1 MAWQIVGVAVFR
13 RGFEAP
19 MRIKI
24 PSDLSALLHAGL
36 WRSVA
41 SLGIKVAT
49 AGLTYLTYVVLSRTM
64 TPDEYGHF
72 AFGLALA
79 TVLAIAAGVG
89 QPMAILRLWS
99 QETVA
104 GRRDNAISALQAGSS
119 ITIAAG
125 FGFAALLCILTFVVW
140 QVYPPAD
147 TPNHFYGA
155 AFLILP
161 MAMAEYNSSVLRA
174 QGSLWTALVPRDILW
189 RVALPALVLVFFAFG
204 SVLSGP
210 DALVLSAALLSLMLA
225 GQFWLS
231 AARHYV
237 LMPALGSLARYW
249 RQWGGLSLWLML
261 GALIETAALNADVI
275 LVGLMLDLESSGIYF
290 NAFRTAGLMTLF
302 TFAIELVIAPM
313 VAQHYHAGE
322 MRKAQAITALASVAG
337 FAFSLVIFA
346 IFAGWGG
353 FVLSLFGDYYAE
365 GTMVLVLLAFGLLFD
380 AATGPSKIVMM
391 MTGHE
396 RAYVAIFGTI
406 MALGFVVQFLVIPAY
421 GIVGAAAANMGARI
435 VAQVAIALWCRFR
448 IGLDTSLLGIFA
460 VRGAV
465 DRPTLP

>member
-1 MAWQIVGVAVFR
+1 MQF
-13 RGFEAP
+13 
-19 MRIKI
+19 KI
-24 PSDLSALLHAGL
+24 PSDLSTLLHAGI

-79 TVLAIAAGVG
+79 TVLAIAAGIG

-104 GRRDNAISALQAGSS
+104 GRRDDAVKAVESGSAL
-119 ITIAAG
+119 TIIASLTLA
-125 FGFAALLCILTFVVW
+125 FLLCALVFLTLQFVTFE
-140 QVYPPAD
+140 D
-147 TPNHFYGA
+147 TANHFYGA

-161 MAMAEYNSSVLRA
+161 MAMAEYNSSALRA

-189 RVALPALVLVFFAFG
+189 RIALPGVVLALFAFG
-204 SVLSGP
+204 VVLSGP
-210 DALVLSAALLSLMLA
+210 DALVLSAALLSGMLA
-225 GQFWLS
+225 LQFWS
-231 AARHYV
+231 AISGKYV
-237 LMPALGSLARYW
+237 LTPALAPVRPYW
-249 RQWGGLSLWLML
+249 AKWSGISRWLML

-275 LVGLMLDLESSGIYF
+275 LVGLMLDIESSGVYF

-313 VAQHYHAGE
+313 VAQHYHAGQ

-337 FAFSLVIFA
+337 FAFSLVVFA
-346 IFAGWGG
+346 LFVGWGDLI
-353 FVLSLFGDYYAE
+353 LSLFSDYYAE
-365 GTMVLVLLAFGLLFD
+365 GTLVLILLAFGLLFD

-406 MALGFVVQFLVIPAY
+406 MGLGFLVQILVIPAF

-435 VAQVAIALWCRFR
+435 IAQVAIALWCRFR
-448 IGLDTSLLGIFA
+448 IGLDTSLLGVFA
-460 VRGAV
+460 VRGMV
-465 DRPTLP
+465 DAPDPR